1 MKDLSSTC
9 TPLKPDHGL
18 FEICLNYGM
27 LTRVGST
34 CTISNISMINS
45 SIFLAIMQIGDSTCT
60 PLQIELLIIFIFIGN
75 SNKELSSTCTPL
87 KYCAIQNLSELWN
100 ANKGW

>member
-9 TPLKPDHGL
+9 TPLKADLGL

-34 CTISNISMINS
+34 CTTSNISMINS
-45 SIFLAIMQIGDSTCT
+45 SIFLVIIQIDGSTCT
-60 PLQIELLIIFIFIGN
+60 PIQIELLIIFIFIGN
-75 SNKELSSTCTPL
+75 SK
-87 KYCAIQNLSELWN
+87 Q
-100 ANKGW
+100 

>member
-9 TPLKPDHGL
+9 TPLKSDLAL

-45 SIFLAIMQIGDSTCT
+45 SIFLVIIQIGGSTCT

-75 SNKELSSTCTPL
+75 SK
-87 KYCAIQNLSELWN
+87 Q
-100 ANKGW
+100 

>member
-9 TPLKPDHGL
+9 TPLKADLGL

-34 CTISNISMINS
+34 CTTYISMIYS
-45 SIFLAIMQIGDSTCT
+45 SIFLVIIQIDGSTCI
-60 PLQIELLIIFIFIGN
+60 PIQIELLIIFIFIGN
-75 SNKELSSTCTPL
+75 SK
-87 KYCAIQNLSELWN
+87 Q
-100 ANKGW
+100 

>member
-9 TPLKPDHGL
+9 TPLKPDLGL

-34 CTISNISMINS
+34 CTTSNISMINS
-45 SIFLAIMQIGDSTCT
+45 SLFLVIIQIGGSTCT
-60 PLQIELLIIFIFIGN
+60 PLQIELLIIYIFIGN
-75 SNKELSSTCTPL
+75 SK
-87 KYCAIQNLSELWN
+87 Q
-100 ANKGW
+100 